1 MKGKE
6 LKPNDIYVISE
17 MAKEKRRELDIGLS
31 PMGDNI
37 LKFIRE
43 KGIKLIYMP
52 IKNDCDEDLFFSA
65 VYVCLNEDGTKNKF
79 IGLNTNDYYDNQIF
93 ALAHELYHY
102 YEETEIH
109 LCRISSDD
117 NSLRELKAN
126 RFSAEFLLPTEKLEK
141 EIKYANNGDIHL
153 SRWKHTTLLRL
164 IARLHCEY
172 RLPYKAIVRRL
183 LEIGA
188 ITKYQYAELYAEK
201 TRTTDSY
208 YCIIGES
215 INLEIFKILNS
226 KTQKIGVDGN
236 DLENIVRNYED
247 DIISINELI
256 DSLDMFGK
264 KIQEFGIEE
273 DVDISE
279 LDDMS
284 DMFKEAKY
292 ES

>member
-1 MKGKE
+1 MTDKE
-6 LKPNDIYVISE
+6 LTYNDIYELAE

-52 IKNDCDEDLFFSA
+52 IENASDDDLFFSA
-65 VYVCLNEDGTKNKF
+65 VYVCLNEDGTKYKF
-79 IGLNTNDYYDNQIF
+79 VGLNTNDYYDNQIF

-109 LCRISSDD
+109 LCRISNDD

-126 RFSAEFLLPTEKLEK
+126 RFSAEFLFPTERLEK
-141 EIKYANNGDIHL
+141 EIKNANNGKIDL
-153 SRWKHTTLLRL
+153 ANWKHTTLLRL

-183 LEIGA
+183 SEITA
-188 ITKYQYAELYAEK
+188 ITKSQYKDLYTEN
-201 TRTTDSY
+201 TRNLESDY
-208 YCIIGES
+208 YIIGKS
-215 INLEIFKILNS
+215 INPEIFKILNS
-226 KTQKIGVDGN
+226 KTKKIGVDGN
-236 DLENIVRNYED
+236 DLENIVRNYEEET
-247 DIISINELI
+247 ISIKELI
-256 DSLDMFGK
+256 DSLNMFDK
-264 KIQEFGIEE
+264 NIKEFGIQE
-273 DVDISE
+273 DVDISD

-284 DMFKEAKY
+284 DMFR
-292 ES
+292 